1 MYIYY
6 YILLYN
12 RCYNLGGIKIK
23 NNERINI
30 KRKIDEMNGLEFENY
45 LHYVFLN
52 LGYKVEMTPYSI
64 DFGADLIIAKDNIKI
79 VVQAKRH
86 NSSVGVSG
94 IQEILGAKGYYDAN
108 EALVVTTNKFTVN
121 ARKLAKKNNVKLWD
135 RGILFQYIITGE
147 ELNNLKRKNKKKIR
161 KKKKSF
167 NKNID
172 IIIETI
178 FNE

>member
-1 MYIYY
+1 MHIS
-6 YILLYN
+6 YN
-12 RCYNLGGIKIK
+12 EYHNLGVIKIK
-23 NNERINI
+23 NNERTNI

-52 LGYKVEMTPYSI
+52 LGYKVESTPYSV
-64 DFGADLIIAKDNIKI
+64 DFGADLIITKDNIKT

-86 NSSVGVSG
+86 NNPVGVSG

-108 EALVVTTNKFTVN
+108 EALVVTNNRFTAN

-135 RGILFQYIITGE
+135 RGILFQYIITEE
-147 ELNNLKRKNKKKIR
+147 ELNILKRKEKKKIR
-161 KKKKSF
+161 KKKNSF

-172 IIIETI
+172 IIIDTI
-178 FNE
+178 FKQ